1 MDNNLM
7 RHFIPIIIA
16 LVFAASSCSKSGG
29 EKTKLKPE
37 RFHIDIKLKTTPIKN
52 QGASDLCWIYA
63 MLATIE
69 TEHLM
74 SGDSVDLSAIFLGR
88 RFLEEQ
94 ALRHYANKN
103 APVALRGV
111 MPTTLRLLQRYGAM
125 PFTSYRQPKDV
136 KLNSLAQQL
145 QQRSDQARA
154 HRKGMKSLE
163 EDTRRLLDDAIGP
176 VPSWVFMLGCQYTHL
191 EFAHSICQPNE
202 YTALTSFTHH
212 PFDSKFVLEVPDNF
226 NGEEF
231 LNVPIDTLMAYIDH
245 ALHTQHPV
253 CWEGDTSE
261 PGFGHGIAR
270 LPKGHQTVTQDSRQ
284 RMFDHFDTTDDHCM
298 AIIGLAHDNHGKKY
312 YICKNSWGK
321 SIPYGGYVFMEEDYL
336 KAKTIAVVIPSK
348 AIYNQP

>member
-348 AIYNQP
+348 AIYN

>member
-202 YTALTSFTHH
+202 YIALTSFTHH

-245 ALHTQHPV
+245 ALRTQHPV

>member
-1 MDNNLM
+1 MNNNLM

>member
-103 APVALRGV
+103 TPIALRVV

-321 SIPYGGYVFMEEDYL
+321 SSPYGGYVFMEEDYL

>member
-29 EKTKLKPE
+29 EKTKFKPE

-136 KLNSLAQQL
+136 KLNSPAQQL

-298 AIIGLAHDNHGKKY
+298 AIIGLAHDNLGKKY

-348 AIYNQP
+348 AIYN

>member
-1 MDNNLM
+1 MNNNLM

-63 MLATIE
+63 MLATID

-321 SIPYGGYVFMEEDYL
+321 SIPYGGYVFMEDDYL

>member
-298 AIIGLAHDNHGKKY
+298 AIIGLAHDNLGKKY

-321 SIPYGGYVFMEEDYL
+321 SIPYRGYVFMEEDYL

-348 AIYNQP
+348 AIYN

>member
-321 SIPYGGYVFMEEDYL
+321 SSPYGGYVFMEEDYL

>member
-1 MDNNLM
+1 MNNNLM

-321 SIPYGGYVFMEEDYL
+321 SIPYRGYVFMEEDYL

>member
-298 AIIGLAHDNHGKKY
+298 AIIGLAHDNLGKKY

-348 AIYNQP
+348 AIYN

>member
-1 MDNNLM
+1 MNNNLM

-245 ALHTQHPV
+245 ALRTQHPV

-321 SIPYGGYVFMEEDYL
+321 SIPYRGYVFMEEDYL

>member
-321 SIPYGGYVFMEEDYL
+321 SIPYRGYVFMEEDYL

-348 AIYNQP
+348 AIYN